1 MKNAGQRMIEYGV
14 VTGTA
19 RKGGRIE
26 AIRKGFVEGTAFEI
40 GPARWAKCRQKQ
52 VMERYPTWRK
62 IVGTRREQEV
72 SHAQGSLIGTER
84 SFNEVMSNKI
94 RNKIRQNQ
102 NTSPVPNTSIC
113 SRAHTHTLTKT
124 RLC

>member
-52 VMERYPTWRK
+52 VMGE
-62 IVGTRREQEV
+62 I
-72 SHAQGSLIGTER
+72 SHMEENSR
-84 SFNEVMSNKI
+84 NEEGAGGKPCPGKSNW
-94 RNKIRQNQ
+94 N
-102 NTSPVPNTSIC
+102 
-113 SRAHTHTLTKT
+113 
-124 RLC
+124 